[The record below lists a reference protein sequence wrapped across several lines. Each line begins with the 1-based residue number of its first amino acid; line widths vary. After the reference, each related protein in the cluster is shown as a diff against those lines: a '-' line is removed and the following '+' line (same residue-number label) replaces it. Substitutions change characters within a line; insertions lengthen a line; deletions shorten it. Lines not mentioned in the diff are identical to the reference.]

1 MKYDILH
8 VMIICCVL
16 TFFISEEELE
26 SWLIGKYQ
34 VLIRYLFHDVIG
46 KEDDSLNLNVV
57 HLDDLTALPT
67 WRQIQKVMAKKTRTE
82 LCLSI

>member
-57 HLDDLTALPT
+57 HIDDLTALT
-67 WRQIQKVMAKKTRTE
+67 IIRANAVRLRYIYRHGGK
-82 LCLSI
+82 S